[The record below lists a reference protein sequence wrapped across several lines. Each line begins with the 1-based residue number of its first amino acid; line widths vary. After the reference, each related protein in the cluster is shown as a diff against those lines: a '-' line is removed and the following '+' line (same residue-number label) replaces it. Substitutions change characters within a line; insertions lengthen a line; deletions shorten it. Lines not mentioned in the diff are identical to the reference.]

1 MEDQQKLQNAPP
13 PMTLSALKQD
23 FKKNAGP
30 LRARLLAR
38 YFKTGR
44 GEYAEGDRFL
54 GLTVPSTRLLA
65 KKYKDLPLNQVKA
78 LLSSSWHEHRVCA
91 LMMLT
96 ARFRTGTV
104 PEKRSIYSFYLA
116 STRYINNWDL
126 VDMSAPEIA
135 GGWLKD
141 KSRKPL
147 YRLAGSKI
155 LWERRIAILACF
167 NFIKAGESADAL
179 AIARL
184 LLGDKHDLVHK
195 AAGWMLR
202 EVGAKCSQKLLLDF
216 LKENYA
222 RLPRTALRYAIE
234 HFPREKRKELLN
246 GIF

>member
-1 MEDQQKLQNAPP
+1 
-13 PMTLSALKQD
+13 
-23 FKKNAGP
+23 
-30 LRARLLAR
+30 
-38 YFKTGR
+38 
-44 GEYAEGDRFL
+44 
-54 GLTVPSTRLLA
+54 
-65 KKYKDLPLNQVKA
+65 
-78 LLSSSWHEHRVCA
+78 
-91 LMMLT
+91 
-96 ARFRTGTV
+96 
-104 PEKRSIYSFYLA
+104 
-116 STRYINNWDL
+116 